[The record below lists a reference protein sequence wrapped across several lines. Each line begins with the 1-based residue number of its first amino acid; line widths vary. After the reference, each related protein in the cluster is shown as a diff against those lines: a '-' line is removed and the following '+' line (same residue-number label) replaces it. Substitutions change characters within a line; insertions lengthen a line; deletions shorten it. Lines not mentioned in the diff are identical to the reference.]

1 MKQPEKEASCLGQA
15 LSILLNLLLHVRPSE
30 LREYPGRQEHV
41 NDPTVLTQTCWQLS
55 ASSEHSLMSVQVQ
68 KMGYREGYCTHTT
81 LTPGMSHKL

>member
-1 MKQPEKEASCLGQA
+1 MKQPEKEAIGCLGQA
-15 LSILLNLLLHVRPSE
+15 LSILVNLLLHVRPSE

-68 KMGYREGYCTHTT
+68 KVNN
-81 LTPGMSHKL
+81 LVSSFQLQL